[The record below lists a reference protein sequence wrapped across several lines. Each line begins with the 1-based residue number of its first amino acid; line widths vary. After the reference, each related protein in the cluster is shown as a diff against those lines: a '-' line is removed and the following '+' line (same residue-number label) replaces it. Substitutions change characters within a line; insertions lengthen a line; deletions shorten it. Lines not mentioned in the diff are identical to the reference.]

1 MAGAVHLVDR
11 GTVTGDSPP
20 SSKLTGW
27 LETAIF
33 VSLAAVALCAPLST
47 KGAVNC
53 FRGAA
58 VLWLISLCAGKRR
71 LFPQPLAV
79 PLILF
84 LVLTAISSAF
94 SVDPLLSWGRMR
106 TASLILL
113 AIVAGQAIV
122 RRRQL
127 KILTGLLIGSC
138 LLTVIYTGWQYTAG
152 IGVRANGNGP
162 ALTSLHHFGLMPG
175 DIIRKVGSTPVR
187 NPDDLGRRQFPS
199 APVELLLWRE
209 TPNALQP
216 FRVRV
221 DPRSL
226 QAALLTPPVILTRAH
241 PPRAQGF
248 FKHYFP
254 FSEILVFIGSLIG
267 GFIVSGVPSRRLR
280 IGFIVAFLLTAT
292 TLGLTLT
299 RISLT
304 SLMVGVL
311 VMILIRGTSGIK
323 WISLAGFLV
332 IALAGLYWVQRHR
345 TGLES
350 DPGTEYRLA
359 MWHDSIALIRA
370 HPLLGV
376 GFDSVA
382 GDWQRWNLEAYRR
395 FGLHSHFHSTPIQLA
410 VECGL
415 PALASWVWLMVG
427 YAIFLLRLD
436 RALRDTDWFDRG
448 LLLGI
453 LGGLAGF
460 VLTGFLQYNFGDAE
474 AMVVFW
480 LLMGLAFALNRLAG
494 DAKSTSSTFSR
505 V

>member
-1 MAGAVHLVDR
+1 MAGAVHLIDQ
-11 GTVTGDSPP
+11 GNMAGHSPP
-20 SSKLTGW
+20 SSHRTGW
-27 LETAIF
+27 LPTAIF

-47 KGAVNC
+47 KGAVNS
-53 FRGAA
+53 FRCAT
-58 VLWLISLCAGKRR
+58 VLWLISLCTGKRR
-71 LFPQPLAV
+71 LFPQALAP

-113 AIVAGQAIV
+113 AIVTGQAIGS
-122 RRRQL
+122 RKQL
-127 KILTGLLIGSC
+127 KILTGLLLGSC

-162 ALTSLHHFGLMPG
+162 ALTSLQRFGLMPG
-175 DIIRKVGSTPVR
+175 DIIRKVGATPVR
-187 NPDDLGRRQFPS
+187 SPDDFKRRQFSS

-216 FRVRV
+216 FRVTV
-221 DPRSL
+221 NPQSL
-226 QAALLTPPVILTRAH
+226 QAALLTPAVILTRAH

-267 GFIVSGVPSRRLR
+267 GFVVSGVPYRGLR

-292 TLGLTLT
+292 ALGLTLT

-304 SLMVGVL
+304 SLMVAVV
-311 VMILIRGTSGIK
+311 VMILIGGSRGIR
-323 WISLAGFLV
+323 WISLAGLLV
-332 IALAGLYWVQRHR
+332 ISLAGIYWVQRHR
-345 TGLES
+345 TPLES

-359 MWHDSIALIRA
+359 MWHDSLALIGA
-370 HPLLGV
+370 HPFLGV

-415 PALASWVWLMVG
+415 PALAVWVWLVAG
-427 YAIFLLRLD
+427 YAIFLLRLE
-436 RALRDTDWFDRG
+436 RALRDRDWFDRG
-448 LLLGI
+448 LVLGI

-480 LLMGLAFALNRLAG
+480 LLMGMGFALSRLARHVP
-494 DAKSTSSTFSR
+494 TN
-505 V
+505 